1 MAEEIVLDAEKI
13 AKITQTN
20 VSADADQ
27 TMFQTD
33 KINLVKTGEKNVVF
47 AILATL
53 LRGIKILKG
62 SHFLTAIHTK
72 KHLILSFFYIYFFGK
87 NV

>member
-33 KINLVKTGEKNVVF
+33 KINLVKTEEKNVVF
-47 AILATL
+47 VILATL
-53 LRGIKILKG
+53 LRGIKILKRQ
-62 SHFLTAIHTK
+62 
-72 KHLILSFFYIYFFGK
+72 SFFDCHTYQK
-87 NV
+87 NI